1 MLHLCI
7 NVFEKEK
14 TRERERERTSA
25 RASKSRHTLWKVN
38 LNRFRLF
45 RSIIYLPYVPIKSL
59 IFCSNCGNIRLHLYH
74 LVLSHILVHTESVVM
89 ANSTC
94 VMSQKYALRV
104 NFYFTVVNL
113 FSFFGF
119 ELWLN
124 KYSRFSRLILIQ
136 KKTPTCACTLYKL
149 PQL

>member
-1 MLHLCI
+1 MYLRRRKL
-7 NVFEKEK
+7 
-14 TRERERERTSA
+14 ERERERASA
-25 RASKSRHTLWKVN
+25 SASKSRHTLWKVN

-59 IFCSNCGNIRLHLYH
+59 IFCSNSGNIRLHLYH
-74 LVLSHILVHTESVVM
+74 LVLSHILVHIEAVVM

-94 VMSQKYALRV
+94 SCQKYALRV

-113 FSFFGF
+113 FSFFRF

-124 KYSRFSRLILIQ
+124 KYSRFSRLILI
-136 KKTPTCACTLYKL
+136 
-149 PQL
+149 